1 MFILKIMFI
10 FAQNLVNMENKVTEK
25 KTNTKEKMQN
35 QEETKEVKHIAFPRP
50 KQIHNHLNEN
60 VIGQEEAKKTLSVAI
75 YNHYKRVISN
85 MMGVYNGEE
94 FKDIHIDKSNLL
106 ILGNSGTGKTFMIKQ
121 IAKYMG
127 LPCYIADATK
137 LTESGYVGDDVESI
151 LVGLLQEAD
160 YNVDVAQMGIVVL
173 DEIDKIGRKGDNP
186 SITRDVGGE
195 GVQQGLLKI
204 VEGGVIGVPP
214 KGGRKHP
221 EQPLVYIDTTNILF
235 IGMGAFDGI
244 ENIINK
250 RLNKKRIGF
259 EQSYNNNEIDDNP
272 LNNVMSTDLKSFG
285 IIPELIGRFPIITHT
300 NKLSVDDLVRIITE
314 PKQSIIKQYQKL
326 LALDNIKL
334 HIDDDA
340 IRAIAEIAYSLKI
353 GARGLRS
360 IMEDVL
366 NDVMY
371 EYSDKMN
378 ETINI
383 TKEYVENCLS
393 KYKQKVA

>member
-1 MFILKIMFI
+1 MTETKEKKTRKSKK
-10 FAQNLVNMENKVTEK
+10 NMENNTENVEKTKV
-25 KTNTKEKMQN
+25 
-35 QEETKEVKHIAFPRP
+35 AFPRP
-50 KQIHNHLNEN
+50 KQIHQHLDEN
-60 VIGQEEAKKTLSVAI
+60 VIGQDEAKRTLSVAI

-85 MMGVYNGEE
+85 MMNVYNNEDY
-94 FKDIHIDKSNLL
+94 KDIRIDKSNLL

-121 IAKYMG
+121 IAKYLG

-151 LVGLLQEAD
+151 LVGLLQESD

-259 EQSYNNNEIDDNP
+259 EQVVTKNENEENP
-272 LNNVMSTDLKSFG
+272 LNYVMSSDLKSFG
-285 IIPELIGRFPIITHT
+285 LIPELIGRFPIITHT
-300 NKLSVDDLVRIITE
+300 NKLSVEDLIKIIKE
-314 PKQSIIKQYQKL
+314 PKQSILKQYQKL
-326 LALDNIKL
+326 LDLDNIKL
-334 HIDDDA
+334 KIDDEA
-340 IRAIAEIAYSLKI
+340 IEAIATIAHSLKI

-360 IMEDVL
+360 IMENVL

-378 ETINI
+378 ETIHI

>member
-1 MFILKIMFI
+1 MKNNPYLCKKIIKYMI
-10 FAQNLVNMENKVTEK
+10 KDEKNNTTKTETNIENINER
-25 KTNTKEKMQN
+25 N
-35 QEETKEVKHIAFPRP
+35 ETKQVAFPRP
-50 KQIHNHLNEN
+50 KQIHQHLNEN
-60 VIGQEEAKKTLSVAI
+60 VIGQEKAKKTLSVAI

-85 MMGVYNGEE
+85 MMGVCNGDEYE
-94 FKDIHIDKSNLL
+94 GVHIDKSNLL
-106 ILGNSGTGKTFMIKQ
+106 ILGSSGTGKTFMIKQ

-127 LPCYIADATK
+127 LPCYIADSTK

-259 EQSYNNNEIDDNP
+259 EQSYVNTEKDDNP
-272 LNNVMSTDLKSFG
+272 LDNVMSTDLKTFG
-285 IIPELIGRFPIITHT
+285 LIPELIGRFPIITHT
-300 NKLSVDDLVRIITE
+300 NKLSVDDLIRIITE
-314 PKQSIIKQYQKL
+314 PKQSIFKQYQKL

-334 HIDDDA
+334 VIDDDA
-340 IRAIAEIAYSLKI
+340 IRAIAEIAHGLKI

-366 NDVMY
+366 NDVMF

-378 ETINI
+378 ETIHI
-383 TKEYVENCLS
+383 TKEYVEECLS